1 MFCETVTHAGGDA
14 EGIASEAHALMLL
27 RRAARRGYAIEAT
40 ERGGA
45 LITWTRRQLGGDIAH
60 RSISLVPQMPVGT
73 LTDAITRD
81 LGLIADLRP
90 VRYVFNDHGRRII
103 LAGLTEISPMAT
115 ASLRARRLVTEHRG
129 TVRLTL
135 TARLG
140 LLAAAHRTK
149 SAEPDGWS
157 RPADIGMATVSAG
170 LNRPG
175 RRAGMLNCTASVAT
189 CSCGQF
195 RAVGGDRADARRL
208 ARAHRRDAAAA
219 FVETLPVSFTT
230 AVTA

>member
-1 MFCETVTHAGGDA
+1 MFRETVTHAGGDT
-14 EGIASEAHALMLL
+14 EGTASEAHALMLL

-40 ERGGA
+40 APGGA
-45 LITWTRRQLGGDIAH
+45 LITWTCHQLGGVEH

-73 LTDAITRD
+73 LTDAVTRD

-90 VRYVFNDHGRRII
+90 VEYVFNDHGRRII
-103 LAGLTEISPMAT
+103 LAGLTEISAMMTAT
-115 ASLRARRLVTEHRG
+115 LRARQLVTEHRG

-140 LLAAAHRTK
+140 LLAAAHRTTTT
-149 SAEPDGWS
+149 EPDSWS
-157 RPADIGMATVSAG
+157 RPADAGMAALTAG

-175 RRAGMLNCTASVAT
+175 RRAGMINRTASAAT
-189 CSCGQF
+189 CSCGRL
-195 RAVGGDRADARRL
+195 RAFGGDRADARRL
-208 ARAHRRDAAAA
+208 ARAHRRDAAAS
-219 FVETLPVSFTT
+219 FVEALPVSFTT